1 MKRRLFVMFAAVV
14 AAVTVLAGCGE
25 KKKEDP
31 LSQITAT
38 ETFPETEE
46 STEAETAAEKAEE
59 KKPAK
64 KTRKTSKAKKADE

>member
-46 STEAETAAEKAEE
+46 STEAETAA
-59 KKPAK
+59 
-64 KTRKTSKAKKADE
+64 